1 MPTCFDTSFGLTCG
15 GLALVAILFI
25 VWAAVTVLQI
35 SMWPRINTSRRWR
48 FAMLGG
54 TLAISLAHQVMFSTL
69 ADDAYI
75 SFRYSR
81 NLAEGNGLVFNVGEK
96 VEGYSNF
103 LWVVLVAIP
112 HALFSADIVLTA
124 RLLGIGC
131 ALVAVVL
138 AYVLATRISGS
149 GAAGVLAATIA
160 AVSGSFA
167 AYGPSGL
174 ETPLFA
180 LLVLGAL
187 LAVQWNRAIVAGL
200 LVALATM
207 TRPDGVVIA
216 MVIGL
221 WFLFWAVRRNSGWW
235 PVVSYVAS
243 AMVLVV
249 PWTIWR
255 IQYYGHLL
263 PNAIAAKSGASLRWQ
278 LEVGWEY
285 LMGFAGAAQAL
296 LVFVPVAMFVLV
308 TRRTQIEERAR
319 DMVWLLFGLAIV
331 YLAFFTA
338 TGGDWMPAWRF
349 FAPAVPLLGVAV
361 CAVWAFAGPDARQV
375 PAPEETEEATAP
387 ARSPSRLGPVLVAG
401 IGLMLLTVSAYGAR
415 MKPII
420 DEWNGDVHE
429 LAEIG
434 VWARDTLPD
443 GTVIST
449 YANGALSYEAGP
461 KLTVVDQL
469 GLTDEHIARAGK
481 RIPVGGVIGH
491 TAHDYEYIANVRKPD
506 VVFMTG
512 TGYLH
517 SVPCSVP
524 AELGEKYVAAPFQV
538 AGEPLW
544 IPALVRKETASWVIP
559 TLSKDPRYRPA
570 TCPSPST

>member
-1 MPTCFDTSFGLTCG
+1 MI
-15 GLALVAILFI
+15 AVLFV

-35 SMWPRINTSRRWR
+35 SGWPRMNTSRRWR
-48 FAMLGG
+48 FAALGG
-54 TLAISLAHQVMFSTL
+54 TLAVSLAHQVMFSTL
-69 ADDAYI
+69 ADDAFI
-75 SFRYSR
+75 SFRYSQ
-81 NLAEGNGLVFNVGEK
+81 NFAEGNGMVFNVGEK

-103 LWVVLVAIP
+103 LWVFLVAIP
-112 HALFSADIVLTA
+112 HALFNADIILTA
-124 RLLGIGC
+124 RVLGIVC
-131 ALVAVVL
+131 SLVCVVL
-138 AYVLATRISGS
+138 AYLLATRISGS
-149 GAAGVLAATIA
+149 GAAGVLAATIT

-174 ETPLFA
+174 ETPLFG

-187 LAVQWNRAIVAGL
+187 LAVQWNRAIVAGV

-207 TRPDGVVIA
+207 TRPDGVVVA
-216 MVIGL
+216 VAIGL
-221 WFLFWAVRRNSGWW
+221 WFLFRAVRRGSGWW
-235 PVVSYVAS
+235 PVVSYVA
-243 AMVLVV
+243 AAFVLVV

-255 IQYYGHLL
+255 IQYYGYLM
-263 PNAIAAKSGASLRWQ
+263 PNAVAAKSGASLRWQ

-308 TRRTQIEERAR
+308 TRRTQIDERAR
-319 DMVWLLFGLAIV
+319 DMVWLLFGLALV

-349 FAPAVPLLGVAV
+349 FAPAVPLLGVAICV
-361 CAVWAFAGPDARQV
+361 VWAFAGPDARRSEE
-375 PAPEETEEATAP
+375 PAPAEEDAPP
-387 ARSPSRLGPVLVAG
+387 ARLPSRLGPVLVAG
-401 IGLMLLTVSAYGAR
+401 MGLLLLTVSAYGAR
-415 MKPII
+415 MKPNI
-420 DEWNGDVHE
+420 DDWNGDVHE
-429 LAEIG
+429 LSEMGA
-434 VWARDTLPD
+434 WMRNTLPA

-481 RIPVGGVIGH
+481 RTPSGGVIGH
-491 TAHDYEYIANVRKPD
+491 TAHDYEYVVGVRKPD

-512 TGYLH
+512 VGYH
-517 SVPCSVP
+517 HGVPCSVP
-524 AELGEKYVAAPFQV
+524 AEFGDAYIAAPFQV
-538 AGEPLW
+538 TGQPLW
-544 IPALVRKETASWVIP
+544 APALVRKESASWVIP
-559 TLSKDPRYRPA
+559 MLSTDPHYRRA